1 MRPDD
6 RLWSMSLIS
15 GDMLLPLNTLA
26 AKGSW

>member
-15 GDMLLPLNTLA
+15 SDMLLPLNTLA